1 MLANLRALF
10 GVVVDIVL
18 LRRGPEHLPASPPL
32 LVFMIALFATLTS
45 LVAVNLPRPE
55 PKWPLAVAMSV
66 AANLIWYRV
75 ALHLAN
81 KPERFTQTM
90 IALFAVSVVFLPPIY
105 FLQEMLLAQQAANEE
120 PSAMVALLLFG
131 LATWGL
137 VVNLRIV
144 KSAFEWPWPPV
155 IILVVAQGIASLLL
169 LQALF
174 PASAPPP
181 K

>member
-1 MLANLRALF
+1 
-10 GVVVDIVL
+10 
-18 LRRGPEHLPASPPL
+18 
-32 LVFMIALFATLTS
+32 MIALFAALAGI
-45 LVAVNLPRPE
+45 VAVNLPKPE
-55 PKWPLAVAMSV
+55 PKWPLAVALSI

-81 KPERFTQTM
+81 KAERFIQTM
-90 IALFAVSVVFLPPIY
+90 IALFAVSVVFLPPVFY
-105 FLQEMLLAQQAANEE
+105 LQDMLLAQQAANQE
-120 PSAMVALLLFG
+120 PSPMVALLLFG
-131 LATWGL
+131 LCTWGL

-144 KSAFEWPWPPV
+144 KAAFEWPWPPV

-174 PASAPPP
+174 PVGAPPA